1 MINNPFGIRWF
12 LNSFGFVHNVIPI
25 IFASIINSSSMRSKI
40 VLFFLIFILQACTS
54 KKDVLY
60 LQNAKDVDVSSIT
73 ISDITI
79 QANDILKITVG
90 SLVPEAAVPYNKVI
104 RGTLQSNSVE
114 IMKLEG
120 YVVSEKQTIDFPV
133 LGSLEVAGKT
143 TAQLAEH
150 IKMKLEQGGHLSNPT
165 VDVRLL
171 NAKFTV
177 LGEVKIP
184 GTFNYTDTNITLL
197 QALGMAGD
205 LTINGQREDVLLIRE
220 VDGTRKISH
229 INLKSAN
236 WFDSESY
243 QIKPNDVIIVN
254 PNERVIKGS
263 GLVDTGTFLA
273 IASLTLSVVILLT
286 R

>member
-1 MINNPFGIRWF
+1 MV
-12 LNSFGFVHNVIPI
+12 S
-25 IFASIINSSSMRSKI
+25 
-40 VLFFLIFILQACTS
+40 ACTS

-60 LQNAKDVDVSSIT
+60 LQNSKTLDESAFGVMN
-73 ISDITI
+73 ITI
-79 QANDILKITVG
+79 QPNDILKITVG
-90 SLVPEAAVPYNKVI
+90 SLVPEAAVPYNKVST
-104 RGTLQSNSVE
+104 GTLQANSVE

-120 YVVSEKQTIDFPV
+120 YVVSGEQTIEFPV
-133 LGSLEVAGKT
+133 LGTLKVYGKT
-143 TAQLAEH
+143 TNQLAEH
-150 IKMKLEQGGHLSNPT
+150 IKKELEQGGHLSNPT

-177 LGEVKIP
+177 LGEVRTP
-184 GTFNYTDTNITLL
+184 GTFNYTDTNLTLL

-220 VDGTRKISH
+220 VDGSRKISH
-229 INLKSAN
+229 INLKSVD
-236 WFDSESY
+236 WLDSELY
-243 QIKPNDVIIVN
+243 QIKPNDVLIVN

>member
-1 MINNPFGIRWF
+1 MV
-12 LNSFGFVHNVIPI
+12 S
-25 IFASIINSSSMRSKI
+25 
-40 VLFFLIFILQACTS
+40 ACTS

-60 LQNAKDVDVSSIT
+60 LQNSKTLDESAFGVMN
-73 ISDITI
+73 ITI
-79 QANDILKITVG
+79 QPNDILKITVG
-90 SLVPEAAVPYNKVI
+90 SLVPEAAVPYNKVST
-104 RGTLQSNSVE
+104 GTLQANSVE

-120 YVVSEKQTIDFPV
+120 YVVSGEQTIEFPV
-133 LGSLEVAGKT
+133 LGTLKVSGKT
-143 TAQLAEH
+143 TNQLAEH
-150 IKMKLEQGGHLSNPT
+150 IKKELEQGGHLSNPT

-177 LGEVKIP
+177 LGEVRTP
-184 GTFNYTDTNITLL
+184 GTFNYTDTNLTLL

-220 VDGTRKISH
+220 VDGSRKISH
-229 INLKSAN
+229 INLKSVD
-236 WFDSESY
+236 WLDSELY
-243 QIKPNDVIIVN
+243 QIKPNDVLIVN

>member
-1 MINNPFGIRWF
+1 MKF
-12 LNSFGFVHNVIPI
+12 
-25 IFASIINSSSMRSKI
+25 KI
-40 VLFFLIFILQACTS
+40 VLLLILLVLQACTS

-60 LQNAKDVDVSSIT
+60 LQNAKTLDESAVSVMN
-73 ISDITI
+73 ITI
-79 QANDILKITVG
+79 QPNDILKITVG
-90 SLVPEAAVPYNKVI
+90 SLVPEAAVPYNKVST
-104 RGTLQSNSVE
+104 GTLQANSVE

-120 YVVSEKQTIDFPV
+120 YVVSGEQTIEFPV
-133 LGSLEVAGKT
+133 LGTLKVYGKT
-143 TAQLAEH
+143 TDQLADH
-150 IKMKLEQGGHLSNPT
+150 IKKELEQGGHLSNPT

-177 LGEVKIP
+177 LGEVRTP
-184 GTFNYTDTNITLL
+184 GTFNYTDTNLTLL

-220 VDGTRKISH
+220 VDGSRKISH
-229 INLKSAN
+229 INLKSVD
-236 WFDSESY
+236 WLDSELY
-243 QIKPNDVIIVN
+243 QIKPNDVLIVN